1 MENQTNDNQIPS
13 RTRNHKNQSNNKPK
27 KPKKKHTFLKIITT
41 IIVLLLLGGGVF
53 AYNTYRNARSAL
65 DQTYNPL
72 AKGFKPARDV
82 SDVLKQGRPF
92 SILLMGTD
100 TGDFG
105 RSYTGRTD
113 SLILA
118 TINPKDKTTTM
129 MSLPRDW
136 MISIPGSEAYGLQ
149 KLNAAYEFPLDGK
162 AHPESAI
169 SAVQNLLNV
178 PIDFYA
184 VVNMGGLIKT
194 VDKVGG
200 VDVVSPLSFNFA
212 GYTFIKGQKYHLY
225 GNKALQFSRMRDQDP
240 QGDYGRQ
247 MRQRLILTALLKKSD
262 KVQSLFTPGFFDSI
276 SSNIRTSLSFNDIMT
291 LVANYRSAKDDIT
304 STNIQ
309 GIQYLYRGQ
318 SFQVVSPQAQQNAT
332 DTLRKSLDLSPANTG
347 TRFSSNT
354 PGPAAAN
361 IPSYSQ
367 IQASG
372 Q

>member
-1 MENQTNDNQIPS
+1 METQTNDKQIPS
-13 RTRNHKNQSNNKPK
+13 RTRNHNQNKPHSK
-27 KPKKKHTFLKIITT
+27 KKKHTGLKVFIT

-53 AYNTYRNARSAL
+53 AFNIYRNARNAL
-65 DQTYNPL
+65 DATYNPL

-105 RSYTGRTD
+105 RSYIGRTD

-118 TINPKDKTTTM
+118 TVNPKDKTTTM

-149 KLNAAYEFPLDGK
+149 KLNAAYEFPLNGK

-169 SAVQNLLNV
+169 STVQSLLNV

-212 GYTFIKGQKYHLY
+212 GYTFVKGEKYHLY
-225 GNKALQFSRMRDQDP
+225 GKKALEFSRMRDEDP

-247 MRQRLILTALLKKSD
+247 LRQRLILTALLKKSD

-291 LVANYRSAKDDIT
+291 LVANYRAAKDDIK
-304 STNIQ
+304 STNVQ

-318 SFQVVSPQAQQNAT
+318 SFQVVSPSAQQNAT
-332 DTLRKSLDLSPANTG
+332 DLLRKSLNLSPADTG
-347 TRFSSNT
+347 NRFASST
-354 PGPAAAN
+354 PGQVIN
-361 IPSYSQ
+361 RIPSYSQ
-367 IQASG
+367 IANSG

>member
-1 MENQTNDNQIPS
+1 MENRPNDNQLPS
-13 RTRNHKNQSNNKPK
+13 RTRNHNNQNNNKPK
-27 KPKKKHTFLKIITT
+27 QKKKKHTTLKVIIT
-41 IIVLLLLGGGVF
+41 IIVLMLLGGGVF
-53 AYNTYRNARSAL
+53 AFNVYRNARSAL
-65 DQTYNPL
+65 DSTYNPL
-72 AKGFKPARDV
+72 AKGFKPSRDV
-82 SDVLKQGRPF
+82 SDVLKEGRPF

-136 MISIPGSEAYGLQ
+136 MISIPGSESYGMQ
-149 KLNAAYEFPLDGK
+149 KLNAAYEFPLNGK
-162 AHPESAI
+162 AHPETAI
-169 SAVQNLLNV
+169 STVQDLLNV

-184 VVNMGGLIKT
+184 VVNMGGLVKT

-200 VDVVSPLSFNFA
+200 VDVVSPLSF
-212 GYTFIKGQKYHLY
+212 TFEGNTFVKGKQYHLY
-225 GNKALQFSRMRDQDP
+225 GKKALAFSRMRDDDP

-262 KVQSLFTPGFFDSI
+262 KVQSLFTPGFFESI
-276 SSNIRTSLSFNDIMT
+276 SSNVRTNLSFNDIMT
-291 LVANYRSAKDDIT
+291 LVAKYRSAKDSIT

-318 SFQVVSPQAQQNAT
+318 SFQVVSPAAQQNAT
-332 DTLRKSLDLSPANTG
+332 DTLRKSLNLSQANTG
-347 TRFSSNT
+347 NRFASKNPSSVAET
-354 PGPAAAN
+354 
-361 IPSYSQ
+361 IPSYAR